1 MEYNNRYWKNMTIL
15 GVSDDV
21 RIINGWPFKGWPS
34 NTARVSNL
42 KRDFRSLVEIYPFE
56 SNDEE

>member
-1 MEYNNRYWKNMTIL
+1 MTIL

-21 RIINGWPFKGWPS
+21 RIIKGWPFKGWPS

>member
-1 MEYNNRYWKNMTIL
+1 MTIL

-21 RIINGWPFKGWPS
+21 RIIKGWPS